1 MFGNLKIATRMG
13 VAFGVM
19 LVLMLLMAAIATLN
33 QIQGEKDGQT
43 VLAMEREAY
52 QADEWVSQTQLN
64 VTRVLALA
72 QSQAHP
78 AVDAYF
84 SPQIAQT
91 TQRINELQKQLEA
104 VITTP
109 EGKALFS
116 AVGKLRAEYIDARKS
131 FFDTLKAGDHPKAD
145 ELLKSFVLPKAE
157 AYVAKMR
164 EMAKSQHDAVVA
176 EANSR
181 HAAQQVRVYW
191 LNGLGALALVLGVW
205 IAWAITRSVTLPIRQ
220 AVGFAGGIAAGRLD
234 QSIVAG
240 GQDEVGQLLR
250 SLADMQA
257 ALVKMVT
264 AVHQSAAN
272 IEIASAEVAA
282 GNQDLSVRTESA
294 ASSLETTASSM
305 EQINATVRQSA
316 DAARQA
322 NQLANSAASVATR
335 GGQVVGDVVGTM
347 QDISHSSQ
355 KIADIIGV
363 IDGIAFQTN
372 ILALNA
378 AVEAA
383 RAGEQGRGF
392 AVVAGEVR
400 NLAQRSSQ
408 AAKEIKD
415 LIGASVDRVR
425 TGSDQVQQAGSTM
438 TEIVASVQR
447 VNDIIGEITAA
458 AGEQSNGI
466 AQVNVAVTQL
476 DQMTQQNAALVEQSA
491 AAAQSLRAQ
500 ARQLVEAVSAFNLG
514 SQDVLSRLTPA
525 PANPSAAVLAPPRVE
540 QGRAVVPVLKKSAT
554 KTIAKKP
561 FNKSDEAQKISK
573 LQLQKTA
580 APVAP
585 TPPVSASVAV
595 AKPAAGDGDWET
607 F

>member
-131 FFDTLKAGDHPKAD
+131 FFDALKAGDHPKAD
-145 ELLKSFVLPKAE
+145 ELLKSSVLPKAE

-240 GQDEVGQLLR
+240 G
-250 SLADMQA
+250 
-257 ALVKMVT
+257 
-264 AVHQSAAN
+264 
-272 IEIASAEVAA
+272 A
-282 GNQDLSVRTESA
+282 G
-294 ASSLETTASSM
+294 
-305 EQINATVRQSA
+305 
-316 DAARQA
+316 
-322 NQLANSAASVATR
+322 R
-335 GGQVVGDVVGTM
+335 GG
-347 QDISHSSQ
+347 
-355 KIADIIGV
+355 
-363 IDGIAFQTN
+363 
-372 ILALNA
+372 A
-378 AVEAA
+378 AVALTGRHA
-383 RAGEQGRGF
+383 GSAGEDGHSG
-392 AVVAGEVR
+392 
-400 NLAQRSSQ
+400 SS
-408 AAKEIKD
+408 
-415 LIGASVDRVR
+415 V
-425 TGSDQVQQAGSTM
+425 
-438 TEIVASVQR
+438 
-447 VNDIIGEITAA
+447 
-458 AGEQSNGI
+458 
-466 AQVNVAVTQL
+466 
-476 DQMTQQNAALVEQSA
+476 
-491 AAAQSLRAQ
+491 
-500 ARQLVEAVSAFNLG
+500 G
-514 SQDVLSRLTPA
+514 SQH
-525 PANPSAAVLAPPRVE
+525 
-540 QGRAVVPVLKKSAT
+540 
-554 KTIAKKP
+554 
-561 FNKSDEAQKISK
+561 
-573 LQLQKTA
+573 
-580 APVAP
+580 
-585 TPPVSASVAV
+585 
-595 AKPAAGDGDWET
+595 
-607 F
+607 